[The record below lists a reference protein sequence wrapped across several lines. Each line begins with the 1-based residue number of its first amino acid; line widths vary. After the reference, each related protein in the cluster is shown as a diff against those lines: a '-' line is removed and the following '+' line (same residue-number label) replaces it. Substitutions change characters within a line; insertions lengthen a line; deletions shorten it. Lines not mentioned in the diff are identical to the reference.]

1 MPSSKFKKMNINY
14 IAIINGVNQEKGKVF
29 QPQNP
34 KSKIKK
40 LDEEEEM
47 RSNEKSIKR
56 KNYIGS
62 EEDSITS
69 GQDEFYDED
78 GLSIEQS

>member
-1 MPSSKFKKMNINY
+1 MNINY

>member
-1 MPSSKFKKMNINY
+1 MNINY

-34 KSKIKK
+34 KSEIKK

>member
-1 MPSSKFKKMNINY
+1 MVTACLHNFGLEVDGWIDD
-14 IAIINGVNQEKGKVF
+14 A
-29 QPQNP
+29 PQVHENNDDEENENFFD
-34 KSKIKK
+34 
-40 LDEEEEM
+40 DEEEEI

>member
-1 MPSSKFKKMNINY
+1 MK
-14 IAIINGVNQEKGKVF
+14 
-29 QPQNP
+29 
-34 KSKIKK
+34 
-40 LDEEEEM
+40 
-47 RSNEKSIKR
+47 SNEKSIKR

-78 GLSIEQS
+78 GLSIEQSQEMNTN